1 MVVAN
6 THLTFRHGMLDAYLR
21 KRQIARLLDKIDE
34 HVKQYDRNEHEAMGL
49 ATHHPA
55 RPPIRPRPSPSPPS
69 YSTIPR
75 PPGWC
80 WSACR

>member
-34 HVKQYDRNEHEAMGL
+34 HVKQYDRNEG
-49 ATHHPA
+49 
-55 RPPIRPRPSPSPPS
+55 
-69 YSTIPR
+69 
-75 PPGWC
+75 
-80 WSACR
+80 